1 MFEVRGVLEEEH
13 TLSDG
18 ARKTNAGWS
27 LILEGLAH
35 CRLRCRKYN
44 SLCCCLASFLC
55 SPLVYRCA
63 QFSSPDPVFS
73 LKVLISPRRPS
84 AGAFQCPQAL
94 IHTSHFSLSP
104 YSFSSLPLIESH
116 YVALVWNSL
125 CRLGWPG
132 THRFPRFCF
141 HSSAGPEVVHHTGSQ
156 SFSKQSRLMYPASS
170 HAARACHQRPH
181 TSPPQTHSG
190 TPPH

>member
-1 MFEVRGVLEEEH
+1 MGEKPSLDFRVRCQGELRTPSLCLGESLEEDGDETLNSGCAVFEVRGVLEEEH

-27 LILEGLAH
+27 LILEGLAR
-35 CRLRCRKYN
+35 CRFRCRKYN

-73 LKVLISPRRPS
+73 LRVLISPRRPC
-84 AGAFQCPQAL
+84 AGAFQGPQAL

-104 YSFSSLPLIESH
+104 YSFPSLPLIESH
-116 YVALVWNSL
+116 YLPW
-125 CRLGWPG
+125 
-132 THRFPRFCF
+132 
-141 HSSAGPEVVHHTGSQ
+141 
-156 SFSKQSRLMYPASS
+156 
-170 HAARACHQRPH
+170 
-181 TSPPQTHSG
+181 SG
-190 TPPH
+190 TRYAD